1 MNPDQSYLSNVVEL
15 DFSHLRA
22 EGVGMLLTHPFK
34 ERRALDAPI
43 PCSVILA
50 KRRSQRSEMGYSEAS
65 RPISLGIYP
74 FDSASTARV
83 PPSTHEEALCEGL
96 RLFAGRLCTPTR
108 RKSQGI
114 HGSVG

>member
-22 EGVGMLLTHPFK
+22 EGVGMLLTHPFE

-50 KRRSQRSEMGYSEAS
+50 KKVA
-65 RPISLGIYP
+65 
-74 FDSASTARV
+74 
-83 PPSTHEEALCEGL
+83 AL
-96 RLFAGRLCTPTR
+96 
-108 RKSQGI
+108 
-114 HGSVG
+114 